1 MAISI
6 TADAETSVDVCRF
19 DTPPVPGLPQMD
31 SYIACCTTMSCG
43 YDNYNKFS
51 ELAKSAGFIDYQRGA
66 GFLEFQSGWFYA
78 EDIVNQEEAYLK
90 LKQVL
95 MDNGVTINESMED

>member
-6 TADAETSVDVCRF
+6 TADAEIAVDICKF

-31 SYIACCTTMSCG
+31 YYLACCTRMSYSSEHYG
-43 YDNYNKFS
+43 EFS
-51 ELAKSAGFIDYQRGA
+51 KLAKSAGFIDYQRGP

-78 EDIVNQEEAYLK
+78 KDIVNQEEAYLK

-95 MDNGVTINESMED
+95 IGNGVTIKESVKD